1 MCYNL
6 TMKNK
11 FVLITVLAIA
21 LGALVFLIFRQI
33 DLWPKNPPADF
44 SFIFRYGVGA
54 KNELNTFNQT
64 YTKDMVMDPPVTT
77 GLKLTDNEMVGIYK
91 KMNDLKV
98 FGINKMSTEKN
109 VMVTPCSSYY
119 FKAQIGSFI
128 KELSWDGCQGKIN
141 DKLQQFTD
149 YIIKIIE
156 AKEEYKKL
164 PDPKGL
170 YL

>member
-1 MCYNL
+1 MLNL
-6 TMKNK
+6 TIKNN
-11 FVLITVLAIA
+11 LILIIFAGIF
-21 LGALVFLIFRQI
+21 LVAAGFLIFRQI
-33 DLWPKNPPADF
+33 NLAPQNQPANF
-44 SFIFRYGVGA
+44 KFIFRYGVGA

-64 YTKDMVMDPPVTT
+64 YTKDMVMDPTVTIA
-77 GLKLTDNEMVGIYK
+77 LKLKDSELAGVYK

-98 FGINKMSTEKN
+98 SSINKVSTEKN
-109 VMVTPCSSYY
+109 VMVTPCSNYY
-119 FKAQIGSFI
+119 FKAQIGSLV

-164 PDPKGL
+164 PTPKSG
-170 YL
+170 YI